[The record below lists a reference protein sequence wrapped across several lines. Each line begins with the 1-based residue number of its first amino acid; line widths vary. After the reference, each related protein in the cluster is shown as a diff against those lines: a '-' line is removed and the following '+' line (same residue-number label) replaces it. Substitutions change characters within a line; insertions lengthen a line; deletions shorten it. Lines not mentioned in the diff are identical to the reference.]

1 MSWFAMYVET
11 GHEDE
16 VCRLIDRIIVYSY
29 FNIPYRLLVPKR
41 RIYEKKSGIRNE
53 VTKCLFPGYILV
65 ETDRIEEFYYQVK
78 NIPHIFKF
86 LRMDNI
92 FLEIHIDE
100 IDRILHMI
108 NEKGL
113 IEISNALYIN
123 DQIEILDGPLKGYEG
138 IIRKLDKR
146 KGRAKVEF
154 LIHQKPIYIDL
165 GISIIYKKETSCT

>member
-1 MSWFAMYVET
+1 MSWFVMYVET

-29 FNIPYRLLVPKR
+29 FKIPYQLLVPKR
-41 RIYEKKSGIRNE
+41 QIYEKKSGICNE

-65 ETDRIEEFYYQVK
+65 ETEQIDEFYYQVK
-78 NIPHIFKF
+78 KIPHIFKF
-86 LRMDNI
+86 LR
-92 FLEIHIDE
+92 
-100 IDRILHMI
+100 ILYMT
-108 NEKGL
+108 NEEGL

-123 DQIEILDGPLKGYEG
+123 DRIEIIDGPLKGYEG

-154 LIHQKPIYIDL
+154 SINQNVIHIDL
-165 GISIIYKKETSCT
+165 GISIIYKKEFEYTWVRENNKGFNKD